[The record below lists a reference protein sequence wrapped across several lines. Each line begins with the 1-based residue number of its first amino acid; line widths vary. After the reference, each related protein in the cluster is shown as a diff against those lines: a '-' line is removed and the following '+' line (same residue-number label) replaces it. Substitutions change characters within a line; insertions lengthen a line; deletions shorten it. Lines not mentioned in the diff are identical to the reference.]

1 MISFFFKFI
10 ALNARFI
17 AAVPLEQEAA
27 NLQSKL
33 FFILSSNVLTVGPV
47 VR

>member
-1 MISFFFKFI
+1 MISFFKFI

-33 FFILSSNVLTVGPV
+33 FLFYPQMF
-47 VR
+47 

>member
-27 NLQSKL
+27 NFNLNFFL
-33 FFILSSNVLTVGPV
+33 FYPQMF
-47 VR
+47 